1 MNFNNNNNKHISPYM
16 RRGWG
21 DRGANK
27 KNAKK
32 KSNFFFLFLF
42 SKEQHTYDTLYIF
55 AAASTYGSKIYSK
68 KQSKIPPR

>member
-32 KSNFFFLFLF
+32 KSNFFFFVFVFKRTTHL
-42 SKEQHTYDTLYIF
+42 
-55 AAASTYGSKIYSK
+55 
-68 KQSKIPPR
+68 